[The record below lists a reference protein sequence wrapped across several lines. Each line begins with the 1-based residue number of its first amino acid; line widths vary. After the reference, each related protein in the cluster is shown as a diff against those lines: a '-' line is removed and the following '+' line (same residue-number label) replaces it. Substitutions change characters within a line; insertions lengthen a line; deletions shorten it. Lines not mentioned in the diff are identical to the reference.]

1 MDWTTGPPDT
11 WNPMAD
17 WLRSLAAD
25 LPGAPKAILV
35 ISGHWEENEFSVSCT
50 GQPSLIYD
58 YYGFPE
64 HTYSIS
70 YPAAGA
76 PELADRVQALLVA
89 SHIPCVKDPV
99 RGLDHGV
106 FIPLKLIFPDASIPV
121 VCLSL
126 QNDLDPERHLAAG
139 LALLPL
145 REENVLIIGSGMSYH
160 NMSGFRVQ
168 SGKPAIP
175 ESEAFDDWLTATCG
189 QKGELR
195 RQQLLAWES
204 APFARVCHPR
214 EEHLLP
220 LMVAAGAASGNFGK
234 RVFSDTV
241 MGAQVAGFRFG

>member
-70 YPAAGA
+70 YPVAGA

-89 SHIPCVKDPV
+89 SHIPCVKNPV

-106 FIPLKLIFPDASIPV
+106 EPCGVHRQAVMGDSLKP
-121 VCLSL
+121 
-126 QNDLDPERHLAAG
+126 QTH
-139 LALLPL
+139 
-145 REENVLIIGSGMSYH
+145 VL
-160 NMSGFRVQ
+160 NMS
-168 SGKPAIP
+168 K
-175 ESEAFDDWLTATCG
+175 
-189 QKGELR
+189 
-195 RQQLLAWES
+195 
-204 APFARVCHPR
+204 
-214 EEHLLP
+214 
-220 LMVAAGAASGNFGK
+220 N
-234 RVFSDTV
+234 
-241 MGAQVAGFRFG
+241 